1 MAIIRELCLF
11 AKRTVAPGVSTGFS
25 TVDGTLNERQ
35 VDYCEAL
42 AKGGLDLLIVE
53 VDMANMI

>member
-1 MAIIRELCLF
+1 MAIIREPSIF
-11 AKRTVAPGVSTGFS
+11 VKRTVTPGIGTGFS